1 MQSVFHFLNYIIVN
15 ILSQYH
21 QLELE
26 LMQAQGIVDRERL
39 KLQLETQ
46 QEAVLAM
53 VKEEM
58 IRERIN
64 EDVRLRAVHAE
75 VFVPLIY
82 TMHTPMHTYV
92 FMFNIINFFILYMYI
107 YICFDKIIRYEILK
121 RVWKQLSELK
131 QR

>member
-1 MQSVFHFLNYIIVN
+1 
-15 ILSQYH
+15 
-21 QLELE
+21 
-26 LMQAQGIVDRERL
+26 MQAQGIVDRERL

-75 VFVPLIY
+75 VFIP
-82 TMHTPMHTYV
+82 
-92 FMFNIINFFILYMYI
+92 FNIHLCTHLYTRIYI
-107 YICFDKIIRYEILK
+107 YIYISILLKFASYIYLYMFVFSYSIIIIIIQYEYCK
-121 RVWKQLSELK
+121 GCGSS
-131 QR
+131 

>member
-15 ILSQYH
+15 IISQYH

-75 VFVPLIY
+75 VVYSLNL
-82 TMHTPMHTYV
+82 HDAHTYAYIYV
-92 FMFNIINFFILYMYI
+92 YVQYDLLFHLIYI